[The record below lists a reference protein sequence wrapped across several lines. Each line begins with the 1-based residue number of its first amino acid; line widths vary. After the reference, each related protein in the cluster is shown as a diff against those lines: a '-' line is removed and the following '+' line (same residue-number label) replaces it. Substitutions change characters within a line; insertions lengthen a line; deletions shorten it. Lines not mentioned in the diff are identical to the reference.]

1 MGEAVSL
8 LRLIE
13 TAGNLSATLL
23 LIIAIWYLFSGRI
36 PTPRE
41 YETAQEQIERER
53 ERAERVE
60 AQADDAHQRLRI
72 LTKTLPEITE
82 LMESMDRRL
91 DARGYPEQK
100 RRRTKWPW
108 DRGKL

>member
-23 LIIAIWYLFSGRI
+23 LVIAIWYLFSGRI

-41 YETAQEQIERER
+41 YETATERINDEQ
-53 ERAERVE
+53 ERARAAEHE
-60 AQADDAHQRLRI
+60 AAEAHYRLKI
-72 LTKTLPEITE
+72 LTETLPQITE

-91 DARGYPEQK
+91 DEHGYPSKRPK
-100 RRRTKWPW
+100 RRRWPW
-108 DRGKL
+108 ERL